1 MILALLLAVLWAARG
16 PSSSAAPY
24 VVPLVPEALTVAIL
38 TAGDSVN
45 GYRLAGRN
53 DGLGAFDNGDGTFTL
68 LMNHELSAVSGATRG
83 HGATG
88 AFVSKWTIRR
98 NDLRVVR
105 GEDLI
110 RQIALWNRDTLR
122 YEAPEKGV
130 RLTNLCSATFVPAYG
145 LFLNGEEVFEGRA
158 FAHTLDGTSYEL
170 PRLGRAQ
177 WENAVMHPSAQ
188 RTVVVALDDVTDGFV
203 YVYVGDK
210 RSSGTLVERAGLTNG
225 TTSVID
231 VPGVPR
237 ENIESGIPSGSA
249 FVLRSLGNANGAA
262 LRPSSTAIG
271 ATRWQR
277 PEDGAWDPSHP
288 RDFYF
293 VTTATLEGRS
303 RLWRLRFD
311 SLDFPGAGGTLDML
325 LDGTEGPQMMDNIAV
340 RASGDIIIQEDPAGS
355 PRPARIWRYD
365 IAASRLD
372 LIAQLTSA
380 GGESSGVIDAADLLG
395 EGWVLLDV
403 QSHTAAPAEI
413 VEGGQLLAMRL
424 PVTRRRSSR
433 H

>member
-1 MILALLLAVLWAARG
+1 MMLALLLAVLWSARG
-16 PSSSAAPY
+16 PSSSASPY
-24 VVPLVPEALTVAIL
+24 VIPLVPEALTISLL
-38 TAGDSVN
+38 TAGDSVD

-68 LMNHELSAVSGATRG
+68 LMNHEVGPAQGAARG

-88 AFVSKWTIRR
+88 AFVSKWIIRR
-98 NDLRVVR
+98 HDLRVLR

-110 RQIALWNRDTLR
+110 RQIALWNPTTLS
-122 YEAPEKGV
+122 YETPAKGV
-130 RLTNLCSATFVPAYG
+130 RLSNFCAATFVPAYG

-177 WENAVMHPSAQ
+177 WENAVMHPTAP
-188 RTVVVALDDVTDGFV
+188 RTIVVGLDDISDGFV

-210 RSSGTLVERAGLTNG
+210 KSSGTPVDRAGLTNG
-225 TTSVID
+225 TVSVID
-231 VPGVPR
+231 VPGFAR
-237 ENIESGIPSGSA
+237 ETDASGISSGSA
-249 FVLRSLGNANGAA
+249 FVLRNLGNANGGA
-262 LRPSSTAIG
+262 LRPSSAAVG

-293 VTTATLEGRS
+293 VTTATLDGHS

-311 SLDFPGAGGTLDML
+311 SLEFPGAGGTLDML
-325 LDGTEGPQMMDNIAV
+325 LDGTEGPKMMDNIAV
-340 RASGDIIIQEDPAGS
+340 RASGDVIIQEDPAGG
-355 PRPARIWRYD
+355 PRPARVWRYD
-365 IAASRLD
+365 IDTRRLD
-372 LIAQLTSA
+372 LIAELTTP
-380 GGESSGVIDAADLLG
+380 GPESSGVIDVSDILG
-395 EGWVLLDV
+395 EGWLLLDV
-403 QSHTAAPAEI
+403 QTHAPAAGEI

-424 PVTRRRSSR
+424 PVTRRRAA
-433 H
+433 HH